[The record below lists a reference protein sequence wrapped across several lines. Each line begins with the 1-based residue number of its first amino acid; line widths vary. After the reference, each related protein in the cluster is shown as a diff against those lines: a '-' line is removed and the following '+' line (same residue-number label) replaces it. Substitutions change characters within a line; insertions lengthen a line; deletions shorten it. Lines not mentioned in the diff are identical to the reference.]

1 MLALA
6 VHEDAT
12 SLHFHFVG
20 EPGRVGHRSRGFE
33 EAVDLLAPPALR
45 DDRGVAYEPVEPR
58 PVSASSHSSSADSDS
73 RRAIIGA
80 WLYTPAASDEAA
92 TFQIEQAGARW
103 TLPPPHEL

>member
-20 EPGRVGHRSRGFE
+20 EPPAADNSSRRLDK
-33 EAVDLLAPPALR
+33 ALDARAPPALR
-45 DDRGVAYEPVEPR
+45 DDRGIVYEAVHPR
-58 PVSASSHSSSADSDS
+58 PVSASAHSSKPDSDP
-73 RRAIIGA
+73 RQAIIGT

-92 TFQIEQAGARW
+92 TFQIEQAGERW